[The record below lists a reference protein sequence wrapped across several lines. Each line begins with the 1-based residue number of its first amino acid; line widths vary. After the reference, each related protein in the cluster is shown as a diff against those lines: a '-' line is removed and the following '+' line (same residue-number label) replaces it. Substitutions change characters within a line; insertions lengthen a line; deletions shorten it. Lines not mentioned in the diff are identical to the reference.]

1 MVALSFEPLPREFF
15 ARGELPPRL
24 QLPRAKFEGLC
35 ELGANLVGLLRFDDR
50 MVAMSAEAFIRT
62 VLVGRLAAREVH
74 VGPEFRFG
82 HRRTG
87 DLGTLQREGAGHG
100 LDRTSTRLNSSH

>member
-15 ARGELPPRL
+15 ARGALPPRL

-50 MVAMSAEAFIRT
+50 MEAMSAEVFIRT
-62 VLVGRLAAREVH
+62 VLVGRLAHRDVH
-74 VGPEFRFG
+74 VGQQSRFG
-82 HRRTG
+82 TLRP
-87 DLGTLQREGAGHG
+87 DAFGTQQREGAGHRSAEG
-100 LDRTSTRLNSSH
+100 RVG